1 MSSQIEE
8 LKSFI
13 VAIVL
18 KRNIQYNQRLQHREI
33 GAVFLINNYIY
44 YSIKASSEAFL
55 DENSGYQHIK
65 FEKS

>member
-33 GAVFLINNYIY
+33 GAVFYFCTRT
-44 YSIKASSEAFL
+44 KATFL
-55 DENSGYQHIK
+55 SV
-65 FEKS
+65 